1 MPAKKPPR
9 KPVKKSARKSVGPSF
24 GSLEALERVTRAV
37 PAKKAARR
45 VKPQEWRL
53 VGGKRLP
60 APTSAEAIAERQ
72 RVLLEIQKKL
82 LAQPSVHLSDMQRL
96 DLRKWCVE
104 QAVKWPVF
112 PLYPSRGEP
121 GRLELRSPAVTAW
134 AQQIY
139 DWVTK

>member
-1 MPAKKPPR
+1 MAVTKRVR
-9 KPVKKSARKSVGPSF
+9 KPVKKSARKSAGPAF
-24 GSLEALERVTRAV
+24 GSYEALERVTRPV
-37 PAKKAARR
+37 SAKKDARN
-45 VKPQEWRL
+45 
-53 VGGKRLP
+53 KRR
-60 APTSAEAIAERQ
+60 IAFIGEQ
-72 RVLLEIQKKL
+72 
-82 LAQPSVHLSDMQRL
+82 LAQLAASAKANLGDHAPKQPLLRLSESQLSESRRL